1 MKKTLFLSILVL
13 ALCCSGGFALADSSI
28 SAEQKTT
35 EFLQRI
41 KVQRDSIHSELNLSN
56 AQIQRKNEIDAVL
69 YKEIQPLL
77 YQISLE
83 IKKIDELAKSGDCS
97 KKSIDAVK
105 KEFRV
110 SEKELSK
117 TAHIHEKE
125 FKDTLT
131 LKQKLRYKL
140 LKRQARAKLKQE
152 MKEQASQQ
160 MHANQ

>member
-1 MKKTLFLSILVL
+1 MKKSLFLSILVL
-13 ALCCSGGFALADSSI
+13 ALCCSGGFAQADSSI

-41 KVQRDSIHSELNLSN
+41 KVQRDSIHGELNLTN
-56 AQIQRKNEIDAVL
+56 AQIQKKNEIDAVL

-83 IKKIDELAKSGDCS
+83 IKKIDDLAKSGDCS
-97 KKSIDAVK
+97 KESIDAVK

-117 TAHIHEKE
+117 TAYIHEKE

-152 MKEQASQQ
+152 MKQQA
-160 MHANQ
+160 AN